1 MGNLS
6 YEYLKE
12 IKELFNRYY
21 DEYVNGERY
30 LYIGKKE
37 IHIESTFIYC
47 FNNQN
52 IFSGNSN
59 LKLKLEL
66 EKKIPLLITGINHN
80 SALYLAIG
88 LSRDQCIT
96 KLLGISYE
104 LYPNKNNIDNPN
116 FDSSRGGF
124 PSAVLLSLTVEE
136 RRVVFGEYLKF
147 FIDTLLSI
155 CTPEIEQIKY
165 KQLKV
170 NII

>member
-12 IKELFNRYY
+12 TKELFNRYY

-30 LYIGKKE
+30 LYIGKRE
-37 IHIESTFIYC
+37 IHIENTFIYC
-47 FNNQN
+47 FNDQS
-52 IFSGNSN
+52 IFISDFN
-59 LKLKLEL
+59 LKLKSEL
-66 EKKIPLLITGINHN
+66 EKKIPLLMTRSSHN
-80 SALYLAIG
+80 SDLYWAIG
-88 LSRDQCIT
+88 LDRDQCIS
-96 KLLGISYE
+96 KLLKISYE

-116 FDSSRGGF
+116 FDSFRGGF

-147 FIDTLLSI
+147 FIDNLLSI

-170 NII
+170 SIL